1 MAMTLTGFVYD
12 NAGNAISGA
21 TVQGYVSADDQTS
34 GTTAEASTTTNSDG
48 KWSITTSTAARIP
61 MDVLITY
68 GSNKRWIKAGDK
80 VNVTDMTVTGTLTVG
95 EDAAGFDFSLFSSDT
110 SGDGLTWDASEEV
123 LQITGKDANTALD
136 VLDGDV
142 RIVDKLYFY
151 DRGGE
156 YLSSDGSTLTITG
169 AVTIGALSLSSMS
182 SNWTNASRTVAD
194 MGIVTTIDINGGTID
209 GAVIGGASAAAVT
222 GTAVTGTSL
231 VGGTVAGTTG
241 TFSSVVDVTDTTD
254 SSDATGDTGAL
265 RTEGGASIAKKLYV
279 GTDVS
284 VGNDLTVA
292 GDLTVSGDTITVNT
306 ATLAVEDPLIALA
319 TGNDSADA
327 LDIGIYGLYDT
338 SGSQDEYSGLFRDAT
353 DEKWKLFQDLQVA
366 PTTTVNTGGAG
377 YAVGTLVA
385 TLEGNVTG
393 NLTGNA
399 SGTAATVTGASQGN
413 ITTLAALTS
422 LGAAGATTD
431 IVAGDVTMYNAVND
445 GNPTISIGSSSAER
459 LLITTSYV
467 SGGQLLEYVK
477 FSTVEASST
486 ANRGK
491 YIFDVDG
498 TDIVTIDDG
507 GIDIASGKTF
517 AINGSDIAITDT
529 TYTAGDGLDVS
540 GGGEFS
546 TDLVSNGG
554 LEIQSTELSVA
565 QGISQYDV
573 AQFGAGVV
581 DTDFLQIDGTSVVG
595 KSASEVAAAIEAS
608 IDAVGTLAAGAISSG
623 FGNID
628 IGSSTFDTTGA
639 VSTGNLSPAG
649 DVAVAD
655 AKYIKVGGSRMATA
669 EPASNTTGY
678 GVVIGFDSAGSV
690 SAGDAV
696 YINGSG
702 KVAQANAQVGS
713 VTDPA
718 IGIATNAGASDGDDV
733 YVLTHGI
740 WRMDAEAFTAG
751 DPVYVGESAGAL
763 TPTAPSTDG
772 DYVQRIGIA
781 VSDDCVLVMP
791 SIDVIEHA

>member
-393 NLTGNA
+393 DVTGNV
-399 SGTAATVTGASQGN
+399 SGTAATVTTASQGN

-422 LGAAGATTD
+422 LGAVGATTNV
-431 IVAGDVTMYNAVND
+431 VAGDVTMYNAVND

-529 TYTAGDGLDVS
+529 TYTFGISNTNAVKIDAADVADD
-540 GGGEFS
+540 EYARF
-546 TDLVSNGG
+546 TANG
-554 LEIQSTELSVA
+554 LESRTA
-565 QGISQYDV
+565 
-573 AQFGAGVV
+573 A
-581 DTDFLQIDGTSVVG
+581 
-595 KSASEVAAAIEAS
+595 EVAADIEGS
-608 IDAVGTLAAGAISSG
+608 IDAVGTIASGTWQGNAIASTYIADAFLKNDANDTTAGTITAAGFTTGNDGVLNFSDDLPSTDHKATGVTVTITSSTTLAAG
-623 FGNID
+623 
-628 IGSSTFDTTGA
+628 
-639 VSTGNLSPAG
+639 VP
-649 DVAVAD
+649 
-655 AKYIKVGGSRMATA
+655 
-669 EPASNTTGY
+669 
-678 GVVIGFDSAGSV
+678 
-690 SAGDAV
+690 V

-702 KVAQANAQVGS
+702 T
-713 VTDPA
+713 VTAADADAASTMPA
-718 IGIATNAGASDGDDV
+718 IGINTTDLSGGAGEAEI
-733 YVLTHGI
+733 LLLGI
-740 WRMDAEAFTAG
+740 WHDETYNFTAG
-751 DPVYVGESAGAL
+751 ADVFIGLDPASSTANSDVLGI
-763 TPTAPSTDG
+763 TTTAPTGSG
-772 DYVQRIGIA
+772 DTVQKVG
-781 VSDDCVLVMP
+781 VVLTADTVFVNFTGTE
-791 SIDVIEHA
+791 ILLA